1 LKDRRN
7 VVELL
12 VVFSVLAVVGVL
24 GVIVALALM
33 PFVLQAG
40 ILAIASSLLAGGV
53 GEFFGKRRIVLI
65 GCVVLAVVVLFGCML
80 CAMLVFYIGWRG

>member
-1 LKDRRN
+1 

-12 VVFSVLAVVGVL
+12 VVFSVLAGVGVIGL
-24 GVIVALALM
+24 IIALALM
-33 PFVLQAG
+33 PVVLHAG

-65 GCVVLAVVVLFGCML
+65 GCLVLAAVLGLGC
-80 CAMLVFYIGWRG
+80 LVCGILTALALT